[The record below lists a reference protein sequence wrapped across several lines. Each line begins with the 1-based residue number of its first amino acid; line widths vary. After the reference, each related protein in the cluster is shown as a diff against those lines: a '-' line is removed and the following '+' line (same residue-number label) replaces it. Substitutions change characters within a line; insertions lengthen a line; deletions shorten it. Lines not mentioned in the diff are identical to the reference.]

1 MILVIPAMEIRSG
14 HCARIARGV
23 SGFGYS
29 DNPVDVAR
37 LWRTENAKSI
47 HVTDLDGALEGR
59 LVNVDIVRQLVQTVD
74 IPIELGGGLCTFEE
88 VRWAFDTG
96 VYRVLISTMLIEN
109 PEEAKRVVE
118 TFGATKVVLAIYAV
132 DGIVM
137 TRGWTRSS
145 GLTAITV
152 ALNAKAL
159 GFRRLVY
166 ADVADDGTPLRVNLR
181 VLRDLGEKTGMRITA
196 AGGVGG
202 LEDLLKIQE
211 LERFGIDS
219 VVIGRA
225 LYENKFSCQGL
236 WRMCEAGNYPFTAR
250 IG

>member
-1 MILVIPAMEIRSG
+1 MILVIPAMEIRG
-14 HCARIARGV
+14 GRCARTARGLE
-23 SGFGYS
+23 GFDYS
-29 DNPVDVAR
+29 DDPVEVAR

-59 LVNVDIVRQLVQTVD
+59 LVNVDVVRRLVQTVD

-96 VYRVLISTMLIEN
+96 VYRVLINTMLIEN
-109 PEEAKRVVE
+109 PDEAKRVVDA
-118 TFGATKVVLAIYAV
+118 FGPSKVVLAIYAV

-137 TRGWTRSS
+137 TRGLTRSS
-145 GLTAITV
+145 GLTAISA
-152 ALNAKAL
+152 ALNARAL

-166 ADVADDGTPLRVNLR
+166 ADIAEDGTPLRVNLR

-196 AGGVGG
+196 AGGVTG

-211 LERFGIDS
+211 LEPCGIDS
-219 VVIGRA
+219 AVIGRA
-225 LYENKFSCQGL
+225 LYENKFSCQRL
-236 WRMCEAGNYPFTAR
+236 WRMCEAHHYPFTAR